1 MRWYFQDSLIDEMVE
16 LLSTDTEAF
25 PRRAAV
31 QLLTALFVHSALA
44 DSSQPHA
51 SVSTSLGSQRRKICS
66 TMTSAMDD
74 FDWEVKAKALEFW
87 EKISV
92 PLLSQVRGCESSND
106 QGLKSHKDGSG
117 GDGGDACSGAVDCG
131 GGGAPYKCGT
141 STQGKHKRQEEKSSE
156 EYRCVL
162 GGLLQDGFGRA
173 VLAGAQ
179 DYDSAVKQKALH
191 ILATV
196 LEQAKLGDHPSAKVR
211 KLDNTFKESQAS
223 GISRAEL
230 KGEPETNG
238 DLGTTPSSEQVSL
251 DPVDEFLHKVSEL
264 NPSLQLQQLGP
275 SADEYDRKPSS
286 LLEDVMAAARMAATV
301 NEVTLMSE
309 DEFEDADDMFVDCYW
324 RRVAIWFDVQMN
336 RQQC

>member
-1 MRWYFQDSLIDEMVE
+1 MHLYFQDSLIDEMVE

-31 QLLTALFVHSALA
+31 QLLAALFVRSALA
-44 DSSQPHA
+44 DSSQPPA
-51 SVSTSLGSQRRKICS
+51 STSPSLVSQRRKICS
-66 TMTSAMDD
+66 TMISAMDD

-92 PLLSQVRGCESSND
+92 PLLCQVQDCESSND
-106 QGLKSHKDGSG
+106 QGLKSHEDGSG
-117 GDGGDACSGAVDCG
+117 GEGDDACSGAVECR

-141 STQGKHKRQEEKSSE
+141 SAQGKHKRQEEKSSE

-162 GGLLQDGFGRA
+162 EGLLQDGFGRA

-211 KLDNTFKESQAS
+211 KLDNAFKESQA
-223 GISRAEL
+223 GGLSRAEL

-238 DLGTTPSSEQVSL
+238 DLSTTPSSEQVSL
-251 DPVDEFLHKVSEL
+251 DPVDEFLHKVLEL

-286 LLEDVMAAARMAATV
+286 LLEDVMAAARTAATT

-309 DEFEDADDMFVDCYW
+309 DEFEDADDMFVDCY
-324 RRVAIWFDVQMN
+324 
-336 RQQC
+336 